1 MNAKSTPKSQPHHE
15 PVSAKGPAAVLET
28 ESDAAL
34 LCALLDGDLS
44 DAALTDWLARD
55 PDMGDV
61 AICGQTHQFIG
72 DVLRG
77 QRSWAGSTSASVFL
91 AGVQARLL
99 SEAPAKRVPSA
110 SDLLSQDL
118 PSQAMEVAQVRAP
131 AANDAV
137 FRWKL
142 VAGLASLAAVM
153 AVSWSVL
160 ETAPAGMGPSTALPQ
175 LALVPPA
182 PADADVVRSVA
193 TATSVAAPLAIN
205 TRQGVLIR
213 DAELEALMAEHRQ
226 HGGVSALQMPAGFLR
241 NATFDSNAR

>member
-1 MNAKSTPKSQPHHE
+1 MNAKHTPRSQPHHKPLAAE
-15 PVSAKGPAAVLET
+15 KPAVVSEA
-28 ESDAAL
+28 ESDEAL
-34 LCALLDGDLS
+34 LSALLDGELS
-44 DAALTDWLARD
+44 EAALTDWLARD
-55 PDMGDV
+55 SDMGDV
-61 AICGQTHQFIG
+61 ATCGQTHQFIG

-77 QRSWAGSTSASVFL
+77 QRSLAGSTSASVFL

-99 SEAPAKRVPSA
+99 SEAPAEMAPSV
-110 SDLLSQDL
+110 SVL
-118 PSQAMEVAQVRAP
+118 PSPAMEVTQVRAP

-160 ETAPAGMGPSTALPQ
+160 ATAPAGVGPSAVAPQ
-175 LALVPPA
+175 LALAQPSQESAGALLSVAGSA
-182 PADADVVRSVA
+182 PAA
-193 TATSVAAPLAIN
+193 TPLAVN

-226 HGGVSALQMPAGFLR
+226 HGSVSALQMPAGFLR
-241 NATFDSNAR
+241 NATYDPNIR

>member
-1 MNAKSTPKSQPHHE
+1 MNATHTPKSPPHSE
-15 PVSAKGPAAVLET
+15 PVSAERPDAVFET
-28 ESDAAL
+28 ESDEAL
-34 LCALLDGDLS
+34 LCALLDDELS
-44 DAALTDWLARD
+44 EAELADWLARD
-55 PDMGDV
+55 PNMVDV

-77 QRSWAGSTSASVFL
+77 QRSLAGSTSASVFL
-91 AGVQARLL
+91 AGVQTRLL
-99 SEAPAKRVPSA
+99 SEAPTKVVPSG
-110 SDLLSQDL
+110 SVL
-118 PSQAMEVAQVRAP
+118 PPQSVEVAQVRAP

-160 ETAPAGMGPSTALPQ
+160 ETAPAGMVPSAAVPQ

-182 PADADVVRSVA
+182 PEDAGGVRSVA
-193 TATSVAAPLAIN
+193 TATSVAAPLAVN

-226 HGGVSALQMPAGFLR
+226 NGGVSALQMPAGFLR

>member
-1 MNAKSTPKSQPHHE
+1 MNAKHAPKAQPQHK
-15 PVSAKGPAAVLET
+15 PVQEAGSASFFEA
-28 ESDAAL
+28 ESDEEL
-34 LCALLDGDLS
+34 LCALLDGELSEAELS
-44 DAALTDWLARD
+44 DWLSREQ
-55 PDMGDV
+55 DMDDA
-61 AICGQTHQFIG
+61 AICAQTHQFIG

-77 QRSWAGSTSASVFL
+77 QTSLAGSVSASVFL
-91 AGVQARLL
+91 AGVQTRLRI
-99 SEAPAKRVPSA
+99 EAPMKVVPTES
-110 SDLLSQDL
+110 LL
-118 PSQAMEVAQVRAP
+118 PGPVIEVAQVRAP

-160 ETAPAGMGPSTALPQ
+160 ETAPMGAVLSAVAPQ
-175 LALVPPA
+175 LALSQPA
-182 PADADVVRSVA
+182 PDDAGAVRSVA

-205 TRQGVLIR
+205 TRQGVLLR

>member
-1 MNAKSTPKSQPHHE
+1 MNAKHNPRAQPQHKTV
-15 PVSAKGPAAVLET
+15 PADGPALAFEV
-28 ESDAAL
+28 ESNEML
-34 LCALLDGDLS
+34 LSAWLDGELS
-44 DAALTDWLARD
+44 ESELSDWLAQEH
-55 PDMGDV
+55 DMGG
-61 AICGQTHQFIG
+61 AATHGQIHQLIG

-77 QRSWAGSTSASVFL
+77 QTLTVSNTPASVFL
-91 AGVQARLL
+91 AGVQARLGR
-99 SEAPAKRVPSA
+99 EAPAKVVPA
-110 SDLLSQDL
+110 EFDL
-118 PSQAMEVAQVRAP
+118 PAPAIDGLQVRAP

-160 ETAPAGMGPSTALPQ
+160 ATAPAGVAPETAIPQ
-175 LALVPPA
+175 LALSQPLQA
-182 PADADVVRSVA
+182 GTD
-193 TATSVAAPLAIN
+193 AAPLLATAAPTAAPLTVS

-241 NATFDSNAR
+241 NATFDPNAR

>member
-1 MNAKSTPKSQPHHE
+1 MNAKHTPKSQPHHG
-15 PVSAKGPAAVLET
+15 PFSADGPAAVFET

-34 LCALLDGDLS
+34 LCALLDGELS
-44 DAALTDWLARD
+44 EAELADWLSRD
-55 PDMGDV
+55 PDMDDV

-77 QRSWAGSTSASVFL
+77 QRSLAGSTSASVFL

-99 SEAPAKRVPSA
+99 SEAPAKMAPSG
-110 SDLLSQDL
+110 SVL

-142 VAGLASLAAVM
+142 VAGLASLTAVM
-153 AVSWSVL
+153 AASWSVL
-160 ETAPAGMGPSTALPQ
+160 ETAPAGMGPSTAVPQ
-175 LALVPPA
+175 LALAQPA
-182 PADADVVRSVA
+182 PEDAGVVRSVA

>member
-1 MNAKSTPKSQPHHE
+1 MNAKHTTQSPSHIA
-15 PVSAKGPAAVLET
+15 PVSTEAPAAVFET

-34 LCALLDGDLS
+34 ICALLDGELGE
-44 DAALTDWLARD
+44 AALTDWLARD

-61 AICGQTHQFIG
+61 ATCGQTHQLIG

-77 QRSWAGSTSASVFL
+77 QPTLASSTSASVFL
-91 AGVQARLL
+91 ADVQTRLL
-99 SEAPAKRVPSA
+99 SEVPAKVAPSEPV
-110 SDLLSQDL
+110 L
-118 PSQAMEVAQVRAP
+118 PPQAVKVAQVRDP

-160 ETAPAGMGPSTALPQ
+160 ETAPAGMAPNAAVPQ
-175 LALVPPA
+175 LALAQPA
-182 PADADVVRSVA
+182 PEGASAVRSVA
-193 TATSVAAPLAIN
+193 AASSVAVPLTVN

-241 NATFDSNAR
+241 NATFDSNTR

>member
-1 MNAKSTPKSQPHHE
+1 MNAKHTPKSQPHHE
-15 PVSAKGPAAVLET
+15 PLPAEKPAVVCEA
-28 ESDAAL
+28 ESDEAL
-34 LCALLDGDLS
+34 LSALLDGELSEAALS
-44 DAALTDWLARD
+44 DWLSRD

-61 AICGQTHQFIG
+61 ATCGQTHQFIG

-77 QRSWAGSTSASVFL
+77 QRSLAGSTSASVFL
-91 AGVQARLL
+91 AGVQTRLL
-99 SEAPAKRVPSA
+99 NEAPAKLAPSG
-110 SDLLSQDL
+110 SVL
-118 PSQAMEVAQVRAP
+118 PSQAMEVTQVRAP
-131 AANDAV
+131 AANDAM

-153 AVSWSVL
+153 SVSWSVL
-160 ETAPAGMGPSTALPQ
+160 ETAPAGMEPSTAVPQ
-175 LALVPPA
+175 LALAQPA
-182 PADADVVRSVA
+182 SEDAGGVRSVA

>member
-1 MNAKSTPKSQPHHE
+1 M
-15 PVSAKGPAAVLET
+15 PAAFFEA
-28 ESDAAL
+28 ESDDVL
-34 LCALLDGDLS
+34 LCALLDDELS
-44 DAALTDWLARD
+44 EAELGDWLSREQD
-55 PDMGDV
+55 TGDA

-77 QRSWAGSTSASVFL
+77 QTSLSGSTPASVFL
-91 AGVQARLL
+91 AGVQTRLRSEVPVKAVPTKSVL
-99 SEAPAKRVPSA
+99 SAP
-110 SDLLSQDL
+110 
-118 PSQAMEVAQVRAP
+118 AMEVAQVRAP

-160 ETAPAGMGPSTALPQ
+160 ETAPMGAVPNAVAPQ
-175 LALVPPA
+175 LALSQPSPE
-182 PADADVVRSVA
+182 DAGVVRLAA
-193 TATSVAAPLAIN
+193 TASSVAAPLAIN

-226 HGGVSALQMPAGFLR
+226 HGGISALQMPAGFLR